1 MAPRFL
7 LILFSAAVFPV
18 TEASLNVFA
27 PESNVIAHRHMDVV
41 LQCSFT
47 VDPGPVNP
55 NLLTVVW
62 NQYGFSVAKFENGE
76 TTSRHEASLF
86 DSYITQGNA
95 SLLLKSIVKRD
106 EGQYEC
112 EVTYGKEKKSASM
125 ALTIQVPP
133 EVSLSPKSV
142 RLLTEDTF
150 TCAADSFYP
159 KDIRFSWTVG
169 DVPVAPLNTTEPLLN
184 PDGTY
189 SSWSVYRFTP
199 NSRSELTCEVRH
211 KALSSPQRLSV
222 TYTGLTGGEITAIV
236 LAVVAFVLL
245 LVVLCWFLSVSLSP
259 LVPLKLIHG
268 ELGSLEST
276 LKGWRLNRVNLE
288 WFINN
293 KGIQLDTVGS
303 KQGDPEDGISVPLK
317 DSSNYTLKRDSST
330 EGFFI
335 KETPITLQFTAQS
348 QDHQGAVLRCRATHR
363 LTRRSVERT
372 VKLEQVYMRPRISE
386 IENIST
392 DKDTDVKL
400 QVKAEEFH
408 PRDISFMWS
417 TVGGEVTSDLP
428 EITEH
433 SNGTFSAWSVC
444 TVPLSHV
451 QTPGFKVSVVTD
463 HISQGKTEKTVS
475 RDTAGIDGR
484 PQLADIE
491 MVQFSKVGEPCSL
504 SCTISKFF
512 PSGLTVTWLRITT
525 KSGNQ
530 PVTETSA
537 QWATK
542 VTTSTPEKKN
552 NTYEV
557 TSEVQFIPNNLS
569 EVEEMTYICQV
580 GHKTLM
586 GKPMEKRS
594 GRLEL
599 TADTCRPVVSD
610 VQAQFIEFGQHCTLT
625 CAVSDFYP
633 KEINVTWERRQKGMQ
648 QTSSALSGQWKPQVC
663 QYGPSMK
670 DNKYSLVSQAQ
681 FTPRTLSDLEDME
694 FICRVQHVSLKGRDI
709 KKSCTQLQI
718 PGLPRRPLMSDIQL
732 VKCDGVGQPCT
743 LSCSI
748 KDFYPKDITV
758 TWQRRDMKTGGVVQ
772 AGSAEW
778 KADISKK
785 GPVMEKRAYKLDS
798 QVTFMPSTLSDLVDM
813 EYICKVTHGSMQ
825 ELIEKHIGRIRL
837 PGVSSTPQLSNI
849 QAQFSQFGQPCI
861 FSCTVSNFYPREIQ
875 VIWLKVIKG
884 QKEVVIQEVTNHGL
898 TIHEK
903 AFELLTQ
910 AQFIPR
916 SLKDLEGAEFIC
928 RVKHDSLKGTTLEER
943 CGEQEIPGLQRR
955 PIVSDIRLVKCDGV
969 GQPCVLSCSIKDFY
983 PKMVKVTWLRA
994 GKGGRADSKPQ
1005 ESLPV
1010 TTKSSIW
1017 EKPQTRSTTAVNH
1030 HGYGKPKKAMERLVQ
1045 SEVTPKVMSDQ
1056 EKAGFKAKVKTG
1068 DPIWGDK
1075 GYLLDTEAE
1084 FTPQSLSELEDMEYI
1099 CRVGHESLPEPMEKH
1114 IRGLQISGVSS
1125 APQLSDIHVQFS
1137 EFGQPCFLS
1146 CIASDF
1152 YPKPLQVTWLR
1163 VTEGHMEETIPQVT
1177 NHGPSIR
1184 DKTFELFSQ
1193 AQFTPRSLKD
1203 LEGAEFICRVEHE
1216 GGTTEKKFEKQQIPG
1231 LQRRPLVSDIRLVK
1245 CDGVGQSCT
1254 LSCSIKDFYPKDITV
1269 TWHRRDMKTGGVV
1282 SAKTTE
1288 WKADINKG
1296 EPEVEDNAYKL
1307 DSRVT
1312 FTPRTLSDLEDVEY
1326 ICKVEHESLPSPVEK
1341 RIGKIQLPGISRTP
1355 ELSDIQAHFSQFG
1368 QPCTLSCTLSN
1379 FYPKDLEVS
1388 WLKISKG
1395 QEESIKKVTNHGP
1408 SMQDEAFELLS
1419 QAQFTPQ
1426 NLKDLEDVEFICR
1439 VKHEGKTTEKKC
1451 GEKQIPGLQRR
1462 PLVSDIRLVK
1472 CDGVGQSCTLS
1483 CSIKDFYSKDITVT
1497 WQRRDMKTGGVVSA
1511 KTTEWKADINKGKPE
1526 VEDNAYRLDSQ
1537 VTFTPRT
1544 LSDLED
1550 VEYICKVEHES
1561 LPSPVEK
1568 YIGKIQLPG
1577 ISRTPELSDIQAHF
1591 SQFGQPCTLSCTLSN
1606 FYPKDLEVSWL
1617 KISKGQEESIKKVT
1631 NHGPSMQDEAFELLS
1646 QAQFTPQNL
1655 KDLEDVEFICRVK
1668 HEGKTT
1674 EKKCGEKQIPGL
1686 QRRPLVSDIR
1696 LVKCDGV
1703 GQSCTLSCSIKD
1715 FYPKDITVTWSKRD
1729 MKTGGVVSARSAKWK
1744 SDISK
1749 GKPEVEDN
1757 AYRLDSQVT
1766 FTPSDLGDVEYICQV
1781 EHKSLK
1787 GPLERRYKMLPVPV
1801 MVRDTGDTSQ
1811 PDYDEDQ

>member
-1 MAPRFL
+1 
-7 LILFSAAVFPV
+7 
-18 TEASLNVFA
+18 
-27 PESNVIAHRHMDVV
+27 MDVV

-837 PGVSSTPQLSNI
+837 PG
-849 QAQFSQFGQPCI
+849 
-861 FSCTVSNFYPREIQ
+861 
-875 VIWLKVIKG
+875 
-884 QKEVVIQEVTNHGL
+884 
-898 TIHEK
+898 
-903 AFELLTQ
+903 
-910 AQFIPR
+910 
-916 SLKDLEGAEFIC
+916 
-928 RVKHDSLKGTTLEER
+928 
-943 CGEQEIPGLQRR
+943 
-955 PIVSDIRLVKCDGV
+955 
-969 GQPCVLSCSIKDFY
+969 
-983 PKMVKVTWLRA
+983 
-994 GKGGRADSKPQ
+994 
-1005 ESLPV
+1005 
-1010 TTKSSIW
+1010 
-1017 EKPQTRSTTAVNH
+1017 
-1030 HGYGKPKKAMERLVQ
+1030 
-1045 SEVTPKVMSDQ
+1045 
-1056 EKAGFKAKVKTG
+1056 
-1068 DPIWGDK
+1068 
-1075 GYLLDTEAE
+1075 
-1084 FTPQSLSELEDMEYI
+1084 
-1099 CRVGHESLPEPMEKH
+1099 
-1114 IRGLQISGVSS
+1114 
-1125 APQLSDIHVQFS
+1125 
-1137 EFGQPCFLS
+1137 
-1146 CIASDF
+1146 
-1152 YPKPLQVTWLR
+1152 
-1163 VTEGHMEETIPQVT
+1163 
-1177 NHGPSIR
+1177 
-1184 DKTFELFSQ
+1184 
-1193 AQFTPRSLKD
+1193 
-1203 LEGAEFICRVEHE
+1203 
-1216 GGTTEKKFEKQQIPG
+1216 

-1341 RIGKIQLPGISRTP
+1341 RIGKIQLPGKDATVWCLGVWCDSSGRA
-1355 ELSDIQAHFSQFG
+1355 SDLQI
-1368 QPCTLSCTLSN
+1368 
-1379 FYPKDLEVS
+1379 
-1388 WLKISKG
+1388 
-1395 QEESIKKVTNHGP
+1395 QEEKWAE
-1408 SMQDEAFELLS
+1408 Q
-1419 QAQFTPQ
+1419 
-1426 NLKDLEDVEFICR
+1426 
-1439 VKHEGKTTEKKC
+1439 
-1451 GEKQIPGLQRR
+1451 PG
-1462 PLVSDIRLVK
+1462 
-1472 CDGVGQSCTLS
+1472 GA
-1483 CSIKDFYSKDITVT
+1483 
-1497 WQRRDMKTGGVVSA
+1497 VVS
-1511 KTTEWKADINKGKPE
+1511 TDMSQLLGE
-1526 VEDNAYRLDSQ
+1526 VD
-1537 VTFTPRT
+1537 
-1544 LSDLED
+1544 
-1550 VEYICKVEHES
+1550 
-1561 LPSPVEK
+1561 
-1568 YIGKIQLPG
+1568 
-1577 ISRTPELSDIQAHF
+1577 
-1591 SQFGQPCTLSCTLSN
+1591 
-1606 FYPKDLEVSWL
+1606 
-1617 KISKGQEESIKKVT
+1617 
-1631 NHGPSMQDEAFELLS
+1631 
-1646 QAQFTPQNL
+1646 
-1655 KDLEDVEFICRVK
+1655 
-1668 HEGKTT
+1668 
-1674 EKKCGEKQIPGL
+1674 
-1686 QRRPLVSDIR
+1686 
-1696 LVKCDGV
+1696 
-1703 GQSCTLSCSIKD
+1703 
-1715 FYPKDITVTWSKRD
+1715 
-1729 MKTGGVVSARSAKWK
+1729 
-1744 SDISK
+1744 
-1749 GKPEVEDN
+1749 
-1757 AYRLDSQVT
+1757 
-1766 FTPSDLGDVEYICQV
+1766 
-1781 EHKSLK
+1781 
-1787 GPLERRYKMLPVPV
+1787 
-1801 MVRDTGDTSQ
+1801 
-1811 PDYDEDQ
+1811 